1 MGVGASTLARAV
13 TVRAAAASLGVFVTS
28 PRLGFLSD
36 VPDVFLRWA
45 VGASTS
51 EGAARPGTAPA
62 SASGASGASSYRP
75 PTPTGRGSAPPG
87 QASAKTSG
95 TPWASVPPTVT
106 CNASLHLHAVCLVV
120 PTLR

>member
-1 MGVGASTLARAV
+1 VVGATYAKAV
-13 TVRAAAASLGVFVTS
+13 TERAAAASHGVVVTVVVWCT
-28 PRLGFLSD
+28 R
-36 VPDVFLRWA
+36 VVLRGA
-45 VGASTS
+45 VGVSTS

-75 PTPTGRGSAPPG
+75 PTPTGRGGAPPG

-106 CNASLHLHAVCLVV
+106 CNASLHLLAVCLVV